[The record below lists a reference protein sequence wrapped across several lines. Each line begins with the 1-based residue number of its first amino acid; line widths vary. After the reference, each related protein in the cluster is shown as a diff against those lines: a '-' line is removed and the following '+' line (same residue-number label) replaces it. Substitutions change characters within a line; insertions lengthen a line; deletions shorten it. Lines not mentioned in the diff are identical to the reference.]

1 MDNGKKVTNL
11 DGFKDSMFLLG
22 TAKCHP
28 PIRVQQN
35 NASVPIPTLYI
46 VVHQCNVNIY
56 CVPLKS
62 THGSPHNILYNVS
75 GYLTLHITFITYIN

>member
-35 NASVPIPTLYI
+35 NASVPIPTPIHSSTLM
-46 VVHQCNVNIY
+46 QCG
-56 CVPLKS
+56 P
-62 THGSPHNILYNVS
+62 
-75 GYLTLHITFITYIN
+75 